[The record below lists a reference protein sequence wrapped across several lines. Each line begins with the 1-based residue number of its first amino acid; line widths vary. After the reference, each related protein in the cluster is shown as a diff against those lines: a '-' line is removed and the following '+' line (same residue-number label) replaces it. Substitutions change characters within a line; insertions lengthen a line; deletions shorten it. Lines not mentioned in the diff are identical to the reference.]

1 MNYNAVKQLMYYIKK
16 SRTVALFAFRKAG
29 QKIKNKKSLLVKL
42 PGTKTARPLV
52 ARYRLLFSI
61 GSAIVI
67 CLLLTV
73 FSTSLYV
80 ITGTSKLD
88 LSKPGYEEVRKKI
101 TRKSANETS
110 FGSNGPLDKKIINDY
125 LEKYKKQAQDL
136 REYDSFNPKL
146 IDDIPLGLNAE
157 ATPLTE
163 PAIP

>member
-1 MNYNAVKQLMYYIKK
+1 MNYNAVKQLMHRIKK
-16 SRTVALFAFRKAG
+16 ARTVTLFVLRNIG
-29 QKIKNKKSLLVKL
+29 QKIKNKKRLLVKL
-42 PGTKTARPLV
+42 PGIRTARPLV
-52 ARYRLLFSI
+52 ARYRLLFGI

-73 FSTSLYV
+73 FSASLYV

-88 LSKPGYEEVRKKI
+88 LSKPGYEEVRKKV

-146 IDDIPLGLNAE
+146 IDDVPLGLNAE
-157 ATPLTE
+157 AAPLSE
-163 PAIP
+163 LANP